1 MATIIW
7 KEAKPCGTAKSR
19 YKARRAAKVTDR
31 RDDEA
36 LSRKV
41 AVIVSGCSNKVQKAV
56 SSTEYKMKMRSK
68 PVPEAVS
75 RENPEYRKVNNP
87 YGQIT
92 NARQKMRGYS
102 IPLI

>member
-1 MATIIW
+1 MPRNKQKNLA
-7 KEAKPCGTAKSR
+7 
-19 YKARRAAKVTDR
+19 RAAAHRAEKSNDMRLGRSV
-31 RDDEA
+31 EA
-36 LSRKV
+36 AL
-41 AVIVSGCSNKVQKAV
+41 SGCSDRVLKAV
-56 SSTEYKMKMRSK
+56 NCTDYKMKMRSK

-92 NARQKMRGYS
+92 KARQKMRGES